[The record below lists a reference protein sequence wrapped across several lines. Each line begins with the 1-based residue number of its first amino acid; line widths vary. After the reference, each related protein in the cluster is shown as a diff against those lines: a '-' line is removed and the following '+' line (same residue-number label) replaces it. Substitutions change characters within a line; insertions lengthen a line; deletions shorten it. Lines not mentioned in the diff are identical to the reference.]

1 MCENENNERR
11 KSLPYSYHTFLFAFH
26 YKGEIKAGNHWSEES
41 LRSGNDRD
49 DLKLNYQNY
58 QYFTPE
64 ARELLFNDDNNSRYI
79 YDIPGTVDRSYIITK
94 GDDRYRLI
102 VDNIKAIVFKKIN
115 IAILQ
120 LELENHCHKS
130 LEAVKKINEYGR
142 RINLPYIS
150 PENVPHALVAD
161 SISLFGKT
169 VNLSDFG
176 DEALNCYEKTDTN
189 FINIIPPISDLIKE
203 LLPNYEKISPVIDDR
218 MFVCCLIR
226 DDNLSNKMKSTAKD
240 VENARE
246 GIYCDP
252 KLSSELYALAY
263 VDADDATCQSPDM
276 REKIL
281 RRSVYDRWRDW
292 GTVDVITHH
301 SFFRITGESPGI
313 TESVINPFLSQYITM
328 AVGVLIQRAT
338 ILSISNE
345 CAEISGE
352 YFDNDIPNCDEE
364 LNERIKKLK
373 SNYVYAQ
380 NNIFL
385 DQLTVQEQGIDEFEI
400 LKNELYISSSLE
412 NLDNKINSIYDFT
425 SEYAENEENSLLNI
439 LTRIGLTLTLVQCLT
454 VILGFTCF
462 NNSKWWHQ
470 PLALFVIFLVSIICS
485 VIYFIIFKYRSRK
498 KKNKRKKGKKEK
510 RKK

>member
-58 QYFTPE
+58 RYFTPE
-64 ARELLFNDDNNSRYI
+64 ARNLLFNDDNNSRYI
-79 YDIPGTVDRSYIITK
+79 YDISGTVDRSYIITK

-102 VDNIKAIVFKKIN
+102 VDNIKAIVFKKNN

-120 LELENHCHKS
+120 LELENHCHKN

-176 DEALNCYEKTDTN
+176 DEALNCYEKTDEN

-226 DDNLSNKMKSTAKD
+226 DDNLSNKMKSTATD
-240 VENARE
+240 IGNARE
-246 GIYCDP
+246 AIYCDSN
-252 KLSSELYALAY
+252 LSSELYALAY

-313 TESVINPFLSQYITM
+313 TASVINPFLSQYITM
-328 AVGVLIQRAT
+328 AVGALIQRAT

-439 LTRIGLTLTLVQCLT
+439 LTRIGLTLTLIQCLA
-454 VILGFTCF
+454 VILSFTCF
-462 NNSKWWHQ
+462 THCAFWAQ
-470 PLALFVIFLVSIICS
+470 PVVFVLIIGISVICS
-485 VIYFIIFKYRSRK
+485 VSYFFVIRH
-498 KKNKRKKGKKEK
+498 KKEK
-510 RKK
+510 EKISKENCNNPVKK